1 MGLHFFTSYTKSF
14 RFISVTLMLYI
25 ICDELG
31 PFRSLSCLSVFSWS
45 DQFNRCS
52 FFFNVWFSGATHG
65 FTPRP
70 PTAARRNV
78 ATPTRWEHFPL
89 IFLPHEQAC
98 TWNIYIWVVSTC
110 IPVISGTLVF
120 SWKSLFVNC
129 YFPWCSSLQ
138 HYIIVFLFF
147 WNGVSFS
154 ACLIFF
160 ILYYICSISTLCL
173 TMFCTTIYTLIFN

>member
-138 HYIIVFLFF
+138 HYIIVFLFLKWCIF
-147 WNGVSFS
+147 F
-154 ACLIFF
+154 CLFDLFHF
-160 ILYYICSISTLCL
+160 ILYMLHINPMPYNVLYDN
-173 TMFCTTIYTLIFN
+173 IYFNI